1 MTKKERRDYYVQ
13 RYINSEYRSVIEAY
27 TEPSSTKKHIEA
39 SILAH
44 MLARDGKRYRVVC
57 FNCFYFTCAYVYPNN
72 GTWILVV
79 ETSGKH
85 LEYDLTDKE
94 VNMLYL

>member
-27 TEPSSTKKHIEA
+27 TKPSSTKKRIEA
-39 SILAH
+39 SILAR

-72 GTWILVV
+72 GTWILAI
-79 ETSGKH
+79 ETSGNP
-85 LEYDLTDKE
+85 LEYALTDKE
-94 VNMLYL
+94 VNMLCL